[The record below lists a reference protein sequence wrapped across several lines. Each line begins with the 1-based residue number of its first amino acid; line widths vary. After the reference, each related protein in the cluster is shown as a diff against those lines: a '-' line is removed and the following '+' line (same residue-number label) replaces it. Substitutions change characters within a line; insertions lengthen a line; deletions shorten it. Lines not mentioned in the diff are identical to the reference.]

1 MHLLAALAAGL
12 TVYLAAATALGV
24 RPGVLRRSRSAPS
37 VRGRAATWL
46 AQAGVSLSPGRFV
59 AVCALGGL
67 VVGIAVG
74 LLLGV
79 APLGAVAGVAVAWAP
94 VTVLSKRRAVAV
106 RSRTEAWPDALRDL
120 AGHLRSATSVHG
132 AMVELGRSGP
142 LPLREPFTR
151 YAALSQA
158 LDPAAALDVVRS
170 ELADPVSDRVVE
182 VLLVALD
189 QGSSIVI
196 DVLGEMAVATTAD
209 LRLLEEITTAQLETK
224 VEAWSATA
232 LPFVVLALLCVS
244 TPGYRD
250 FYSSAAGWVVVGVG
264 LGLCAVGLVAITRL
278 GRIPEERRV
287 LIPETVG

>member
-1 MHLLAALAAGL
+1 MHLLAALTAGL
-12 TVYLAAATALGV
+12 TVYLVAAAVLGV
-24 RPGVLRRSRSAPS
+24 RPGLLRHRRSGSS
-37 VRGRAATWL
+37 LRGRGAVWL
-46 AQAGVSLSPGRFV
+46 AQAGVTLSVGRFV
-59 AVCALGGL
+59 AVCAFGGL
-67 VVGIAVG
+67 AAGVVVGV
-74 LLLGV
+74 LVGV
-79 APLGAVAGVAVAWAP
+79 APLGVVAGLAVGWAP
-94 VTVLSKRRAVAV
+94 ATVLSKRRAASV
-106 RSRTEAWPDALRDL
+106 RARTEAWPDALRDL

-142 LPLREPFTR
+142 VALREPFVR
-151 YAALSQA
+151 YAALAQA
-158 LDPAAALDVVRS
+158 LDPAAALEVVRS
-170 ELADPVSDRVVE
+170 ELADPVSDRVIE

-250 FYSSAAGWVVVGVG
+250 FYGSVAGWMVVGVG
-264 LGLCAVGLVAITRL
+264 LGLCALGLVVITRL

-287 LIPETVG
+287 LVQEPVG